1 MIEVIQESYPNIG
14 ETQMRLLIN
23 NALDEFSIETKMLSG
38 HGTLTPVAAQREY
51 ALTDFSGVSDSDDV
65 LEIKKIDF
73 KDNSASTDRPV
84 PRFSG
89 MIYNEDTT

>member
-1 MIEVIQESYPNIG
+1 MIELIQESYPNVG

-38 HGTLTPVAAQREY
+38 HGTFTPVADQREY
-51 ALTDFSGVSDSDDV
+51 ALTALSTISDADDV

-73 KDNSASTDRPV
+73 KDNSESTDRPI